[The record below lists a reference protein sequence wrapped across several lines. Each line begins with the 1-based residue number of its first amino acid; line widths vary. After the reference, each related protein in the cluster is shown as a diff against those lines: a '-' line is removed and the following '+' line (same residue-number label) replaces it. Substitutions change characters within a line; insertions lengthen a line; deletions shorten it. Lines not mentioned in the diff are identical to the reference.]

1 MNRIVSVL
9 LPLPLPEA
17 FDYEEPEGLSLSVG
31 ERVGVRTRRAP
42 GCLRGPAVREGAG
55 GNGDGR

>member
-17 FDYEEPEGLSLSVG
+17 FDYAEPEGLGLSVG
-31 ERVGVRTRRAP
+31 ERVGVPLGARLAE
-42 GCLRGPAVREGAG
+42 GVVCAVRDGAG
-55 GNGDGR
+55 ETGR